1 MKVLLIDPT
10 CAHPAEAAKI
20 EAFAQI
26 RDLDFRVL
34 TGNVHCDGV
43 RKVHATD
50 FPAAKDVNILIGK
63 VFGKFP
69 NRTLLFSGLMRSLRW
84 HPDVILAYSDWD
96 HLLTL
101 EIAIAKRQLAP
112 KSKLIIQAWENQ
124 HRSAQSHPQPSI
136 LLYYLDSIVEK
147 VIFRLADAALARSP
161 QAADVLKNRDFP
173 KPIRVIP
180 WGVDLGIFGSHK
192 REERKDFTVGFAGR
206 LVPEKGI
213 ADIFKALSGLLGIKA
228 VIIGTGPERER
239 LQNLA
244 EKLNVKAV
252 FTGDIEQNRLPEH
265 LNRIDLFVLPSR
277 TSHRWAEQFG
287 RAAVEAMAMSIPVVG
302 SRTGAIP
309 WVIGD
314 DDLVFPEGDVECLR
328 NLISRF
334 KENPLFY
341 QEKSSALKRRACQR
355 FSWATHAEATVSFC
369 REICRC

>member
-192 REERKDFTVGFAGR
+192 REERK
-206 LVPEKGI
+206 
-213 ADIFKALSGLLGIKA
+213 GIKA